1 MRLAKTSKAR
11 DALDAGKAGAVD
23 LRERRILIL
32 ADGKRTREE
41 LIGMLGDTSAA
52 SIERLVRAGYLAS
65 ADDWVR
71 TLPPVA
77 PAARPAVV
85 AVQAPATASA
95 SPPLSTTPVAAPPPA
110 KRRSL
115 AAAKMYLIDMLQLQR
130 SPTAVELRLAIQST
144 SEPGALLDR
153 LIDALTYLVGTSQ
166 PSYGERVLARF
177 AEVVPEEALPRL
189 PALAA

>member
-1 MRLAKTSKAR
+1 MVTSAIEFPLALSSNAHIRDLGCRASGGTAMRLAKTSKAR

-52 SIERLVRAGYLAS
+52 SIERLVREGYLAS

-85 AVQAPATASA
+85 AVQA
-95 SPPLSTTPVAAPPPA
+95 
-110 KRRSL
+110 
-115 AAAKMYLIDMLQLQR
+115 
-130 SPTAVELRLAIQST
+130 
-144 SEPGALLDR
+144 
-153 LIDALTYLVGTSQ
+153 
-166 PSYGERVLARF
+166 
-177 AEVVPEEALPRL
+177 
-189 PALAA
+189 

>member
-1 MRLAKTSKAR
+1 MRLAKTNKAR
-11 DALDAGKAGAVD
+11 DVLDAGKAGAVD

-32 ADGKRTREE
+32 ADGKRTRDE
-41 LIGMLGDTSAA
+41 LIGMLGETSAA
-52 SIERLVRAGYLAS
+52 SIDRLVSEGYLAS
-65 ADDWVR
+65 ADDWAR

-77 PAARPAVV
+77 PVPRPAVAAIQV
-85 AVQAPATASA
+85 PASAPAA
-95 SPPLSTTPVAAPPPA
+95 TTT

-144 SEPGALLDR
+144 SEPSALLDR
-153 LIDALTYLVGTSQ
+153 LLEALAYLVSTSQ